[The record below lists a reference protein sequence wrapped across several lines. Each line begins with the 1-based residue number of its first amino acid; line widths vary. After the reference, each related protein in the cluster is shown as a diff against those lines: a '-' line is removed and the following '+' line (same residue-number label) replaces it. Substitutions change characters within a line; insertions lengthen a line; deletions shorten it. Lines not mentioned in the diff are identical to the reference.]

1 MKILSTQFIAA
12 SVNPQPWKIALC
24 VNRQGVIPRTDANR
38 KRLAGMSEDGLH
50 FTEKSYQIW
59 ADGLKPILHEILG
72 LPAVEDRAPPTTGSP
87 AVPR

>member
-1 MKILSTQFIAA
+1 
-12 SVNPQPWKIALC
+12 
-24 VNRQGVIPRTDANR
+24 
-38 KRLAGMSEDGLH
+38 MSEDGLH